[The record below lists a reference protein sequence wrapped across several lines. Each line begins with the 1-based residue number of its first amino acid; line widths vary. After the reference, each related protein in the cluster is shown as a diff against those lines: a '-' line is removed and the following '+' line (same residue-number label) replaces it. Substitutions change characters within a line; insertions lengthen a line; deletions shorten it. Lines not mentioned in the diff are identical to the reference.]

1 MLRSSRKVKF
11 YPRVDTHWAL
21 RLLEIRV
28 SHHVLAE
35 TMTPHKKALLSEYFT
50 VGWNVIEG
58 IVAITAGVIAGSI
71 ALVGFGLD
79 SYIEVASGLVL
90 IWRLRK
96 HGFSNDED
104 EEAAEKKAI
113 FFVGI
118 TFLVL
123 AAYVT
128 YESGKKLLLHE
139 HPDESPIGIILAIVS
154 LIIMPLLA
162 FYKKRLAAEINSR
175 ALRAD
180 ALETLACSYLS
191 LTLVVGLGANALFG
205 WWWADPIAALAMVYF
220 LVKEGWEALRESQEE
235 SAAPD

>member
-1 MLRSSRKVKF
+1 ML
-11 YPRVDTHWAL
+11 
-21 RLLEIRV
+21 
-28 SHHVLAE
+28 
-35 TMTPHKKALLSEYFT
+35 TPHKKALLSEYFT

-58 IVAITAGVIAGSI
+58 IVAIAAGVIAGSI

-96 HGFSNDED
+96 HGFSNDEE

-113 FFVGI
+113 FFVGV

-123 AAYVT
+123 ALYVT
-128 YESGKKLLLHE
+128 YESAKKLLLHE
-139 HPDESPIGIILAIVS
+139 HPDESVIGIVLALVS
-154 LIIMPLLA
+154 LIVMPWLA
-162 FYKKRLAAEINSR
+162 IYKKRIAAEINSR

-191 LTLVVGLGANALFG
+191 LTLLIGLGANALFG
-205 WWWADPIAALAMVYF
+205 WWWADPVAALAMVYF
-220 LVKEGWEALRESQEE
+220 LVKEGWEAISEGRGETEE
-235 SAAPD
+235 LD